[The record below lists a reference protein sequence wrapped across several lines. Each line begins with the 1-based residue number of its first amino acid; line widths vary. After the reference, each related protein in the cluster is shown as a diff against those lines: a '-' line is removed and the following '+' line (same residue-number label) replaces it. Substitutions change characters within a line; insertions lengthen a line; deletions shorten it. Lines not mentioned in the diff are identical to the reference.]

1 MADIYSA
8 ISTVASA
15 TVTFTD
21 WWLKDP
27 TTPALNSSIDVQEPL
42 RLEKF
47 ETQAVFRP
55 LGRTLPVVVSGT
67 LNGEQGTLDM
77 DFTTKAAFDAFDALR
92 NTQRV
97 LLLQSPFGDNLY
109 VRLGA
114 TRDASLK
121 HADSTSQ
128 YRDVSIGFVQVDKP

>member
-8 ISTVASA
+8 TSTVASA
-15 TVTFTD
+15 TVVFTD

-27 TTPALNSSIDVQEPL
+27 TTPALNTTVIVKEPL
-42 RLEKF
+42 RFEKF
-47 ETQAVFRP
+47 ENQAVFRP

-67 LNGEQGTLDM
+67 LNGEQGTI
-77 DFTTKAAFDAFDALR
+77 DFDFVTRAEFDAFDALR

-109 VRLGA
+109 VKLGA
-114 TRDASLK
+114 NRDSTLK
-121 HADSTSQ
+121 HADSVSQ
-128 YRDVSIGFVQVDKP
+128 YRDVSIGFVQVDRP